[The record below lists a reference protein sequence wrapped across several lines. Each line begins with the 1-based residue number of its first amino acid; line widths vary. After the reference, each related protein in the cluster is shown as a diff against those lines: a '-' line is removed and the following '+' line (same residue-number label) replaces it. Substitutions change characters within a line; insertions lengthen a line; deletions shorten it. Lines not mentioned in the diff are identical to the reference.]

1 MVQRKIKKRIRKCG
15 RDPSQPHHTA
25 PGAEAT
31 PKTLAPFSPGLRASA
46 TSGPPAA
53 MSWARVRVLEG
64 TGADAPLRAR
74 AARVSAAARALLS
87 APAAA
92 CSPGRALGLGV
103 GSARLRPPR
112 RAPRPPSPWRLRG
125 RRSRRWS
132 RARGGRQR
140 RRKVPRRGGGN
151 CRSPRGTPAERLGVS
166 GVPGVCARTSV
177 RWAARPSTLGQAVCA
192 AESPG
197 GRARPPAIAANGGLQ
212 ARGTRVGVARDHGGL
227 QAAGGGRSIAFS
239 GRTNGRARMR
249 CSGPPGCPGVSSPA
263 PTFLLLNFS
272 LSARTHTHEWRG
284 YLVGVGVFLGW

>member
-64 TGADAPLRAR
+64 TGADSRVEGRTDAPLRAR

-140 RRKVPRRGGGN
+140 RRESSTARRWQLQEPAGDACRAPGGEWGAR
-151 CRSPRGTPAERLGVS
+151 CVREDVGAVGCPALHFGAGCVCSGEPRGPRPASCHRCQRGAASSGDPGWRGSGSWGAAGSGRWQEHRLQVDG
-166 GVPGVCARTSV
+166 RTD
-177 RWAARPSTLGQAVCA
+177 
-192 AESPG
+192 
-197 GRARPPAIAANGGLQ
+197 
-212 ARGTRVGVARDHGGL
+212 ARG
-227 QAAGGGRSIAFS
+227 
-239 GRTNGRARMR
+239 
-249 CSGPPGCPGVSSPA
+249 
-263 PTFLLLNFS
+263 
-272 LSARTHTHEWRG
+272 
-284 YLVGVGVFLGW
+284 